1 MHLLDSPASGF
12 PSGIMMIPVMIA
24 IFYFVLW
31 RPQQQEAK
39 DQQKLVAG
47 LQRGD
52 RVVTAGGIHGRVHE
66 AKADTLVL
74 EVSPNAYLTVD
85 RDTVRR
91 KVSDETVAKAEK

>member
-1 MHLLDSPASGF
+1 MQLLDTPASGF
-12 PSGIMMIPVMIA
+12 PSGIMMIPIMVA

-52 RVVTAGGIHGRVHE
+52 RVVTSGGIHGRVHE

-74 EVSPNAYLTVD
+74 EISPNAFLTVD

-91 KVSDETVAKAEK
+91 KVTDDASAKAGA